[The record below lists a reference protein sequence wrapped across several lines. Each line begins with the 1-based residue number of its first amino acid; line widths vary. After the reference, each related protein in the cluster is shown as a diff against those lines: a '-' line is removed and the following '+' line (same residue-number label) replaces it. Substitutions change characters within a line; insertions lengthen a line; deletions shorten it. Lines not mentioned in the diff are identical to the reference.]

1 MASLQL
7 AFYKG
12 RARLVNRAIADLTDG
27 PYSHVEL
34 ILAHYANGWALCLSS
49 SMMDGGVRI
58 KVISLTSGNWDLIT
72 VNTDVT
78 IDDAWQW
85 FYAHS
90 NAKYDYAGALRYKLP
105 ILKQNPAKKY
115 CSEVV
120 SEILRL
126 DKSNHPNGLLAAL
139 TV

>member
-1 MASLQL
+1 MITL

-12 RARLVNRAIADLTDG
+12 RARLVNRAIADLTNG

-34 ILAHYANGWALCLSS
+34 ILTHYANGWALCLSS

-58 KVISLTSGNWDLIT
+58 KVINVASGNWDLIT

-105 ILKQNPAKKY
+105 LLRQNPYKKY

-120 SEILRL
+120 SEILKL
-126 DKSNHPNGLLAAL
+126 DKSNHPNGLFLSLA
-139 TV
+139 V